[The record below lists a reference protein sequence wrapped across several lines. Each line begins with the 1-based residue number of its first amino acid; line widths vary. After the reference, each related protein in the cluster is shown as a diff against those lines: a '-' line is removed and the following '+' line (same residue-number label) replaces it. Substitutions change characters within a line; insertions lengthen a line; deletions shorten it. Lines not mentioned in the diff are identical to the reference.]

1 MEDTNILVWLPSPM
15 GDAILCT
22 PALRAIRRHFKSA
35 KISFLAN
42 AVDREILSP
51 CPFNNIW
58 LEQKHRNPLAIAKML
73 RGYKFTHS
81 ILFKNSFASALAVFL
96 AAIPLRIGY
105 AREGRSAL
113 LTDRLYPPK
122 LPNGRFKPISM
133 IDYYLAIAS
142 WLGADTTDRSL
153 ELTVDP
159 QKQQSLRRKLPEL
172 ANHKGPIVVLVPGGA
187 FGPSKCWPAERFAQ
201 TADWLAATYGAT
213 VVVSVS
219 SDVAEKKIAG
229 QICAS
234 SKHRI
239 INLAEKPVTVG
250 ELKALFALA
259 DLVITND
266 TGPRHI
272 AIALGR
278 KVIALFGPND
288 PAWTQTGCENE
299 IKIVGKAPCA
309 PCAKPFCRQSKHLCM
324 EAITIET
331 VCNAAAKLLENK
343 RPQLS
348 SAARQ
353 NFVEVSNSF
362 FIDADF
368 VHPLCELGLTSID
381 AVFSLNFG
389 YNLAKDNLAA
399 FRSRLQFEL
408 KSPPTTL
415 GGEHSRTTLFLKR
428 YNSPPFLSQLRNWWC
443 HHRRIS
449 YGFSEVDAA
458 HKLTA
463 GDINTPKIVCYGWQC
478 GTLFEKR
485 SFCIIEKIPN
495 AESLER
501 KLPDYFS
508 NPHTTETLKLRRD
521 FIARLAAFVRNIHA
535 TGLRHRDL
543 YFSHI
548 FYSSNGRFYLID
560 LTRVFKPLIL
570 TERFRIKDIAQLY
583 YSAPGQ
589 YFSRTD
595 RLRFYL
601 EYTGRSKLTGKDK
614 VFIRKMI
621 KKTQR
626 MARHNAKHGRHVP
639 FATKPADTQV
649 PTGFSFIC
657 NEKKNC
663 NHN

>member
-1 MEDTNILVWLPSPM
+1 MENTNILVWLPSPM

-35 KISFLAN
+35 RISFLAN

-51 CPFNNIW
+51 CHFNDTW

-105 AREGRSAL
+105 AREGRSVL

-122 LPNGRFKPISM
+122 LPDGRFKPISM
-133 IDYYLAIAS
+133 IDYYLAITS

-159 QKQQSLRRKLPEL
+159 QKQQNLRSKLPEL
-172 ANHKGPIVVLVPGGA
+172 VDCEGPIVILVPGGA

-201 TADWLAATYGAT
+201 TADWLTATYGAT

-219 SDVAEKKIAG
+219 TSVAEKKIAEE
-229 QICAS
+229 ICTA

-272 AIALGR
+272 ATALGR

-288 PAWTQTGCENE
+288 PAWTETGCENE

-309 PCAKPFCRQSKHLCM
+309 PCAKPVCKEKKHLCM
-324 EAITIET
+324 EAITVEM
-331 VCNAAAKLLENK
+331 VCSAAEKLLENS

-348 SAARQ
+348 SAVRQ

-368 VHPLCELGLTSID
+368 VHPLRELGLTSIGD
-381 AVFSLNFG
+381 VFSFDAG
-389 YNLAKDNLAA
+389 YNLTKNNLAA
-399 FRSRLQFEL
+399 FRTRSQFEL
-408 KSPPTTL
+408 KSSP
-415 GGEHSRTTLFLKR
+415 TTLFLKR
-428 YNSPPFLSQLRNWWC
+428 YDSPPLLSQLKNWWC
-443 HHRRIS
+443 HHCRIS
-449 YGFSEVDAA
+449 YGFCEVDAA
-458 HKLTA
+458 RKLTA
-463 GDINTPKIVCYGWQC
+463 AGISTPKIISYGWQC

-485 SFCIIEKIPN
+485 SFCLTEKIPN

-501 KLPDYFS
+501 KLPCCFS
-508 NPHTTETLKLRRD
+508 NPRTSKALKPRRD
-521 FIARLAAFVRNIHA
+521 FIARLAAFVRNFHA

-548 FYSSNGRFYLID
+548 FYSNNCRFYLID

-570 TERFRIKDIAQLY
+570 DERFRIKDIAQLY

-614 VFIRKMI
+614 IFIRRVI
-621 KKTQR
+621 SKTQR
-626 MARHNAKHGRHVP
+626 MARHNAKHGGPVP
-639 FATKPADTQV
+639 FAAKPANT
-649 PTGFSFIC
+649 
-657 NEKKNC
+657 
-663 NHN
+663 